1 VVVAIPMM
9 VGMAVVS
16 RVGVQK
22 QRGLVVVVVPWGVP
36 GRGAPGAPMLRVRMG
51 VWGATAV
58 KQ

>member
-1 VVVAIPMM
+1 MM